1 MKDQIRKDI
10 HYIIMCIIT
19 FLAINVL
26 IIVLWSISTKSEPKQ
41 KMPPAQITTEAA
53 DEEATASAGATTEA
67 ATKAATKAEEIG
79 MAGDYYRLTEVND
92 LAVNTATVKNML
104 GDFNF
109 AIGLAK
115 NNVLY
120 LFSNSEYTKGSYDD
134 TNLTF
139 GSVTAPYTIKDG
151 KLIVTYKG
159 NKYTLTYTDDRLPAG
174 MTEMDALTK
183 SIIGRLAGEELQ

>member
-1 MKDQIRKDI
+1 MEDQTRKDV
-10 HYIIMCIIT
+10 HYIIMCILA
-19 FLAINVL
+19 FLVVSVL
-26 IIVLWSISTKSEPKQ
+26 IIVLWSVSTKSEPKQ
-41 KMPPAQITTEAA
+41 ETPPAQVTTEAA
-53 DEEATASAGATTEA
+53 EEETTATEA
-67 ATKAATKAEEIG
+67 ATEAEENG
-79 MAGDYYRLTEVND
+79 MAGDYYRLTELND
-92 LAVNTATVKNML
+92 LAVDTDTVKNML

-115 NNVLY
+115 DHTLY
-120 LFSNSEYTKGSYDD
+120 LLSNSEYIRGSYDD
-134 TNLTF
+134 ANLTF

-183 SIIGRLAGEELQ
+183 SIVGGLAGEKFQ

>member
-1 MKDQIRKDI
+1 MEDQTRKDV
-10 HYIIMCIIT
+10 HYIIMCILA
-19 FLAINVL
+19 FLVVSIL
-26 IIVLWSISTKSEPKQ
+26 IIVLWSVSTKSEPKQ
-41 KMPPAQITTEAA
+41 KTPPAQ
-53 DEEATASAGATTEA
+53 ATTEA
-67 ATKAATKAEEIG
+67 AEEETTASTEAATEAATEAEEAG

-120 LFSNSEYTKGSYDD
+120 LLSNSEYIKGSYNA

-139 GSVTAPYTIKDG
+139 GSVTAPYTINDG
-151 KLIVTYKG
+151 ELIVTYKG
-159 NKYTLTYTDDRLPAG
+159 NKYTFTYTDDRLPAQ

-183 SIIGRLAGEELQ
+183 SIVGRLAGEELQ

>member
-1 MKDQIRKDI
+1 MGDQIRKDI
-10 HYIIMCIIT
+10 HYIIMCILAFLVIT
-19 FLAINVL
+19 VL
-26 IIVLWSISTKSEPKQ
+26 IIVFCFISTKSEPKQ
-41 KMPPAQITTEAA
+41 KTPPAQVTTEAA
-53 DEEATASAGATTEA
+53 DEEATASAGATTE
-67 ATKAATKAEEIG
+67 AATKAEEIG

-120 LFSNSEYTKGSYDD
+120 LLSNSEYIKGSYNA

-139 GSVTAPYTIKDG
+139 GSVTAPYTINDG
-151 KLIVTYKG
+151 ELIVTYKG
-159 NKYTLTYTDDRLPAG
+159 NKYTLTYTDDRLPAQ

>member
-10 HYIIMCIIT
+10 YYIIMCILAFLVIT
-19 FLAINVL
+19 VL
-26 IIVLWSISTKSEPKQ
+26 IIVFCFISTKSEPKQ
-41 KMPPAQITTEAA
+41 KTPPVQITTEAA
-53 DEEATASAGATTEA
+53 DEEATASAEATTDA
-67 ATKAATKAEEIG
+67 ATKAVPKAEEIG

-120 LFSNSEYTKGSYDD
+120 LLSNSEYIKGSYNA

-139 GSVTAPYTIKDG
+139 GSVTAPYTINDG
-151 KLIVTYKG
+151 ELIVTYKG
-159 NKYTLTYTDDRLPAG
+159 NKYTFTYTDDRLPAQ

-183 SIIGRLAGEELQ
+183 SIVGRLAGEELQ